1 MKIIESPREAMQALE
16 ALIPVDKKVSYIQA
30 LLECGFDTL
39 EAGSIVSPRMIPQM
53 ADSLEV
59 LDRLDTGRSSTRI
72 MMLVVNTKGVDLL
85 ASHEKVHYLSYPFS
99 ISQGFQKHNLNA
111 DHDQSLRTVDYIQN
125 SCVKTGKEAVIYFSM
140 AFGNTFGD
148 PWSPD
153 LVCTWA
159 ERLKGM
165 GIRTIPLSN
174 VSIEITPEQVESLLS
189 LVISE
194 FPDIEFGLHLHT
206 AGFQWQE
213 KLDAAWKAG
222 CRRFDTV
229 LDGLG
234 GCPFSGSE
242 LMGNLN
248 TLNLMAWMDEHDLKH
263 SLEVSRLYA
272 LSRQLR

>member
-16 ALIPVDKKVSYIQA
+16 TLIPADKKLSYIQA

-59 LDRLDTGRSSTRI
+59 LDKLDTSESSTRI

-85 ASHEKVHYLSYPFS
+85 ASHEKVQYLSYPFS
-99 ISQGFQKHNLNA
+99 ISQGFQKHNLNS
-111 DHDQSLRTVDYIQN
+111 DHEQSLRTVDYIQN
-125 SCVKTGKEAVIYFSM
+125 SCIKTGKEAVIYLSM

-159 ERLKGM
+159 ERMKGM
-165 GIRTIPLSN
+165 GVHTIPLSN
-174 VSIEITPEQVESLLS
+174 VSIEITPDQVESLLS

-206 AGFQWQE
+206 AGLQGQHN
-213 KLDAAWKAG
+213 LDAARKAG

-248 TLNLMAWMDEHDLKH
+248 TLHLIHWMDQHKIPHTLDTARLNSLSSFLK
-263 SLEVSRLYA
+263 
-272 LSRQLR
+272 